1 MAQDIGRAGEEYTA
15 QWLENHGYSIVERN
29 YHSRFGE
36 IDIIAKDPQYILFVE
51 VKTRESG
58 AMVSGAEAV
67 TKSKQKKLIMT
78 AQMYLQESR
87 CPLQPRF
94 DVAAVIAVHGELMGL
109 QYFANAFGC

>member
-1 MAQDIGRAGEEYTA
+1 MAQDLGRAGEDYTA
-15 QWLENHGYSIVERN
+15 QWLENHGFSIVERN

-58 AMVSGAEAV
+58 AMVSALEAV
-67 TKSKQKKLIMT
+67 TKSKQRKLIMT
-78 AQMYLQESR
+78 AQLYLEKSP

-94 DVAAVIAVHGELMGL
+94 DVAAVTAVHGKLMGL